1 VSGVY
6 VYGVVG
12 ADAASTDGEGIDAQ
26 PLRLLAGDGVGA
38 IVSDVSEVPSFGREA
53 LTAHSNA
60 LDAFL
65 ATETV
70 LPMRFGVIMDSDA
83 AVREQLLDPHRDEL
97 QAQLGRLAGRVE
109 LTLRATYEEA
119 PLLREIMASEP
130 QIRAAHAASRGSYLE
145 QVQLGEMIA
154 GAVAMRRD
162 RDAGEI
168 LAVLAPLAEDYQ
180 LAEPRHERMALSASF
195 LVTRERMPIF
205 DAAVDDVGRR
215 QKHRM
220 RLRYAGPLPP
230 HSFVNLERAA

>member
-12 ADAASTDGEGIDAQ
+12 ADAPATDGQGIDAQ
-26 PLRLLAGDGVGA
+26 PLRLVAGDGVGA
-38 IVSDVSEVPSFGREA
+38 IVSDILEAPRFGREA
-53 LTAHSNA
+53 LTAHSDA
-60 LDAFL
+60 LEVFL

-83 AVREQLLDPHRDEL
+83 AVCEQLLDPHRDEL
-97 QAQLGRLAGRVE
+97 RDQLVRLAGRVE
-109 LTLRATYEEA
+109 LTLRAAYEEA
-119 PLLREIMASEP
+119 PLMREIMASEP
-130 QIRAAHAASRGSYLE
+130 QIRAAHAASRGSYIE

-154 GAVAMRRD
+154 NAVAMRRD

-168 LAVLAPLAEDYQ
+168 LGVLAPLAEDYQ

-195 LVTRERMPIF
+195 LLAREHMPIF

-230 HSFVNLERAA
+230 HSFVNLERAS